1 MQRSGGFRQ
10 QAGASAVRRHSIL
23 CRPVGTPMPATTP
36 PLRSAW
42 LAPVLLLLGSLF
54 FVAIWILLAL
64 YTGRPS
70 SWMAV
75 IAALDAA
82 VILRIT
88 GVRPGAARAAWAVL
102 ATLAMIVVANWG
114 IIVVQMGVTMGL
126 NPWDSALKLGLDH
139 AWTLAGLA
147 NHAADLAWMGLA
159 LVVAVVAAR

>member
-1 MQRSGGFRQ
+1 
-10 QAGASAVRRHSIL
+10 
-23 CRPVGTPMPATTP
+23 MPATTP

-54 FVAIWILLAL
+54 FIAIWILLAL

-147 NHAADLAWMGLA
+147 NHSADLAWMALA